1 MVDISRGSFFSRKK
15 KSPTKKKSIKKD
27 TTVSQ
32 IEQLAFLARHSILS
46 ILNGNKNFDE
56 YLGKEFTDKKPFQLI
71 EKTWGKQSSGICVS
85 LYVHDEF
92 RGSYVDRNAEG
103 NIYDTIIDFSQ
114 KAAFEDNRFPPLNKK
129 EFKSMTIEIM
139 VVDKKSY
146 PIEYKDP
153 MELSMIL
160 EKNKDKGVLV
170 KKDNKSS
177 YFLPDT
183 WEQIPDPSMFLS
195 SLCRNAGLQPSAW
208 RGEKRLW
215 PQKHTELKR
224 NLYTGKI
231 IQPEEY
237 SGISIEWLQVKG
249 YQGDGKHYSK

>member
-1 MVDISRGSFFSRKK
+1 M
-15 KSPTKKKSIKKD
+15 
-27 TTVSQ
+27 
-32 IEQLAFLARHSILS
+32 L
-46 ILNGNKNFDE
+46 
-56 YLGKEFTDKKPFQLI
+56 
-71 EKTWGKQSSGICVS
+71 
-85 LYVHDEF
+85 
-92 RGSYVDRNAEG
+92 
-103 NIYDTIIDFSQ
+103 
-114 KAAFEDNRFPPLNKK
+114 
-129 EFKSMTIEIM
+129 
-139 VVDKKSY
+139 VDKKTY

-177 YFLPDT
+177 YFLQDT